1 MPVEAAMVMLSAD
14 AGSFWLQVTYDDIHA
29 PENPCFWCKS
39 CYQKVHYDE
48 AGKLLYDSFKQFQ
61 YLHE

>member
-1 MPVEAAMVMLSAD
+1 MLRKTIIMVLMQVSCYRM
-14 AGSFWLQVTYDDIHA
+14 QVTYDDIHA
-29 PENPCFWCKS
+29 PENPCFWCNS